1 LLLLIFKRERLAS
14 YSDDG
19 TPRSASRSLFVVEAD
34 PGGDLMFGVFEARE
48 AAAVDELAADRLDP
62 EGLPSLA

>member
-1 LLLLIFKRERLAS
+1 M
-14 YSDDG
+14 
-19 TPRSASRSLFVVEAD
+19 EAD
-34 PGGDLMFGVFEARE
+34 PGGDLVFGVFEARE